1 MPRSENKVPV
11 EGMDGMLKIVS
22 STISR
27 RESAIFQEPVDWKAL
42 GLHDYRD
49 IIQNPMDLGTIK
61 KNIEGNKYQ
70 SIEECAQDIRLV
82 WSNCMLYNRDGSE
95 YYHLADKFAKAFE
108 DAYSAVIRLQSAE
121 GSEDNKRI
129 PTVEQRIG
137 LSYDIFKIDNI
148 AMARVLTIVEEKCPS
163 ALQRKIDE
171 VLVNFDALY
180 PETFHEINKF
190 VLEQLVGNAGLNKKR
205 KITAS
210 APANATK
217 KK

>member
-1 MPRSENKVPV
+1 MPRSENKDPV